1 MPQLSDLVQ
10 KLESFVRD
18 VTPTAEWHEVRFVES
33 SDVDYSEPV
42 PRVSA
47 PALMTMVGFQRRFET
62 ALGSGYAW
70 VNLSALG
77 VLDDSL
83 VVALETPRAAT
94 GALQTTVNMSGPA
107 RGNVDCRVG
116 KR

>member
-1 MPQLSDLVQ
+1 MAQLSDFVQ

-18 VTPTAEWHEVRFVES
+18 WTPRTEWQAVRFIES

-42 PRVSA
+42 PRVSE
-47 PALMTMVGFQRRFET
+47 PELMTLEGFQHQFES
-62 ALGSGYAW
+62 ALRSGYAW

-77 VLDDSL
+77 VLDGSL
-83 VVALETPRAAT
+83 VVALERPHAAT
-94 GALQTTVNMSGPA
+94 GALRTSVNLSGPA
-107 RGNVDCRVG
+107 RGNVDCRVA